1 MENFIFEDK
10 TFQADHFLPLS
21 PAWPGLSVK
30 TALLAGSRA
39 ARAPT
44 QQPACAYTTPSV
56 RATRWW
62 LGTVSS
68 PGRDLNLSLHLIPVN
83 YITCHTRGRG
93 VVVVGTV
100 GASISAC
107 VSFMC

>member
-44 QQPACAYTTPSV
+44 QQPAWQPTQRRQSDQPDGG
-56 RATRWW
+56 
-62 LGTVSS
+62 LGRSPVPGGTSTSASTSS
-68 PGRDLNLSLHLIPVN
+68 PATTSPV
-83 YITCHTRGRG
+83 TPGG
-93 VVVVGTV
+93 DWWGW
-100 GASISAC
+100 
-107 VSFMC
+107 